1 MKRAVVLASVV
12 VLALISLLPMSRTL
26 AESFL
31 DRSGGETHVTLR
43 WYDEAFVSGP
53 PRPAAD
59 EATTQETPATRP
71 VAARWRLLGNSVA
84 ISAIAVVVALFLGVP
99 YAIVLART
107 DAPWR
112 GLLGALYVAP
122 LVLPPLLVA
131 FAWTFLPGF
140 QPPPQLTAA
149 QPSAWGAA
157 AAALRAGF
165 LLGLCHF
172 PIVVLFARRALAR
185 VPASLEE
192 AARLAGGPWRAL
204 RRVTLPLASPGILV
218 GSLFVFLFAMNDFS
232 LVDYLNFVRPT
243 SDRISVYPFEAFTAW
258 SKSQG
263 ESVATAL
270 GAPLAILGVALLFL
284 IGRLVG
290 REPRATVTGE
300 HRDPTPWRL
309 GRWRWP
315 AAAGAVALVALAAG
329 LPVAGLL
336 AKATEVPQTIGGA
349 EPVRTW
355 ADTFRDVWQ
364 FRVGPGTASN
374 EMAWTLWFAL
384 GAAVLAVPIAFV
396 LGHHAARTG
405 KLRWMALSILPL
417 AVPPIF
423 LGAGYLR
430 LLNTDALTFGG
441 RNPFLDLDGPRLG
454 SMLLI
459 LAKYVPFAIAA
470 AWAAFLEIDPRL
482 EEAAATAGVRPL
494 DRALKIL
501 VPLARPAL
509 VLGFLL
515 VFVLALREIDTIVL
529 VSSDTVMRRI
539 YTMVHYQRDAEVAAL
554 CIMLV
559 ALELIPFALFAL
571 LVPRRERARA

>member
-1 MKRAVVLASVV
+1 MNRAAVLVSVV
-12 VLALISLLPMSRTL
+12 VLALLSLLPMTRTL

-31 DRSGGETHVTLR
+31 DRSSGDTHATLR

-53 PRPAAD
+53 PRPAEV

-71 VAARWRLLGNSVA
+71 VAARWKLLGNSVL
-84 ISAIAVVVALFLGVP
+84 ISAIAVLVALLLGIP

-112 GLLGALYVAP
+112 GVLGALYVAP

-131 FAWTFLPGF
+131 FAWTVLPGLE
-140 QPPPQLTAA
+140 PPPQLSAA
-149 QPSAWGAA
+149 EPSAWGAA

-172 PIVVLFARRALAR
+172 PVVVLFARRALAR

-204 RRVTLPLASPGILV
+204 RHVTLPLASPGILV

-243 SDRISVYPFEAFTAW
+243 SDRITVYPFESFTAW
-258 SKSQG
+258 SKAQG

-270 GAPLAILGVALLFL
+270 GAPLAILGVALLFV
-284 IGRLVG
+284 IGRVVG

-300 HRDPTPWRL
+300 HRDPTPWLL

-315 AAAGAVALVALAAG
+315 AAIASLTFVALAAG

-336 AKATEVPQTIGGA
+336 HKATEVPATIAGV
-349 EPVRTW
+349 ESTRTW

-364 FRVGPGTASN
+364 LRVGPGTASN
-374 EMAWTLWFAL
+374 EIAWTLWFAV
-384 GAAVLAVPIAFV
+384 GAAVLAVPLAFV

-430 LLNTDALTFGG
+430 LLNSEALTFDG
-441 RNPFLDLDGPRLG
+441 RNPFLDSDGPRLG

-459 LAKYVPFAIAA
+459 FAKYVPFAIAA

-482 EEAAATAGVRPL
+482 EEAAATAGVPPL

-501 VPLARPAL
+501 VPLAKPAL

-529 VSSDTVMRRI
+529 VSSDTIMRRI

-554 CIMLV
+554 CILLV
-559 ALELIPFALFAL
+559 AMELFAFALFAL
-571 LVPRRERARA
+571 LVPRPKPARA